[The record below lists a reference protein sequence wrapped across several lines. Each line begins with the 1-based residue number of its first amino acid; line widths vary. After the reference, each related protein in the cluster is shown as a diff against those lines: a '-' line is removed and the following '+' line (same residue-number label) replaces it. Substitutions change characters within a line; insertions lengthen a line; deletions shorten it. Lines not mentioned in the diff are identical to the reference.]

1 MSSEDIFTIAI
12 DGPAGSGKGTIAKQ
26 LSQEL
31 KLNYLDSGAIYR
43 ILGFHLKENN
53 IPIENDA
60 LVKERIQKAK
70 IQFIEDIIYLND
82 RDVTDAIRTESI
94 AKMASLIAAK
104 KTVRES
110 ILDLQRS
117 FLQKPG
123 LVAEGRDM
131 GTVVFPEAK
140 HKFFLT
146 ATVEERASRR
156 YKQLISKGF
165 DVSMADLVVE
175 IQERDFRDTNRTIS
189 PLVPAANAVIIDTTE
204 LSPNQVIEFILGD
217 I

>member
-1 MSSEDIFTIAI
+1 MNLITI

-60 LVKERIQKAK
+60 LVKEIIHKAK
-70 IQFIEDIIYLND
+70 IQFIEGTIFLND
-82 RDVTDAIRTESI
+82 RDVTDVIRTESI

-204 LSPNQVIEFILGD
+204 LSPSQVIEFILGD

>member
-1 MSSEDIFTIAI
+1 MNLITI

-26 LSQEL
+26 LSEVL

-43 ILGFHLKENN
+43 ILGLHLIENN
-53 IPIENDA
+53 IPIDNED
-60 LVKERIQKAK
+60 LIKKSIEKAN
-70 IQFIEDIIYLND
+70 IQFSRHKISLNN
-82 RDVTDAIRTESI
+82 RDVTDEIRTESI
-94 AKMASLIAAK
+94 AKIASLIAAN

-117 FLQKPG
+117 FLKKPG

-140 HKFFLT
+140 NKFFLT
-146 ATVEERASRR
+146 ASVQERADRR

-165 DVSMADLVVE
+165 DVSIADLVVE
-175 IQERDFRDTNRTIS
+175 IQERDFRDINRTIS
-189 PLVPAANAVIIDTTE
+189 PLVPATNAVIIDTTK
-204 LSPNQVIEFILGD
+204 LSPSQVVEFILGN

>member
-1 MSSEDIFTIAI
+1 MNLITI

-53 IPIENDA
+53 TPIENDA

-70 IQFIEDIIYLND
+70 IQFMEDIIYLND

-165 DVSMADLVVE
+165 DVIMADLVDE

-204 LSPNQVIEFILGD
+204 LSPSQVIEFILGD

>member
-1 MSSEDIFTIAI
+1 MNLITI

-43 ILGFHLKENN
+43 ILGFYLNENN
-53 IPIENDA
+53 ISIENDA

-70 IQFIEDIIYLND
+70 IQFMEDIIYLND
-82 RDVTDAIRTESI
+82 RDVTDTIRTESI

-165 DVSMADLVVE
+165 DVTMHDLVVE

-204 LSPNQVIEFILGD
+204 LSPSQVIEFILGD

>member
-1 MSSEDIFTIAI
+1 
-12 DGPAGSGKGTIAKQ
+12 
-26 LSQEL
+26 
-31 KLNYLDSGAIYR
+31 
-43 ILGFHLKENN
+43 
-53 IPIENDA
+53 
-60 LVKERIQKAK
+60 VKEIIHKAK
-70 IQFIEDIIYLND
+70 IQFIEGTIFLND
-82 RDVTDAIRTESI
+82 RDVTNTIRTESI

-140 HKFFLT
+140 YKFFLT

-204 LSPNQVIEFILGD
+204 LSPSQVIEFILGD

>member
-1 MSSEDIFTIAI
+1 MNLITI
-12 DGPAGSGKGTIAKQ
+12 DGPAGSGKGTVAKQ

-60 LVKERIQKAK
+60 LVKESIQKAK
-70 IQFIEDIIYLND
+70 IQFIEDTIYLND

-204 LSPNQVIEFILGD
+204 LSPSQVIEFILGD

>member
-1 MSSEDIFTIAI
+1 MNLITI

-60 LVKERIQKAK
+60 LIKESIQKAK
-70 IQFIEDIIYLND
+70 IQFIEDTIYLND

-204 LSPNQVIEFILGD
+204 LSPSQVIEFILGD

>member
-1 MSSEDIFTIAI
+1 MNLITI

-60 LVKERIQKAK
+60 SVKESILKAK
-70 IQFIEDIIYLND
+70 IQFMEDIIYLND

-140 HKFFLT
+140 YKFFLT
-146 ATVEERASRR
+146 ATAEERASRR

-165 DVSMADLVVE
+165 DVSIADLVVE

-189 PLVPAANAVIIDTTE
+189 PLAPAASAVIIDSTE
-204 LSPNQVIEFILGD
+204 LSPSQVINYILGY

>member
-1 MSSEDIFTIAI
+1 MNLITI

-43 ILGFHLKENN
+43 ILGFHLKKNN
-53 IPIENDA
+53 IPIDNDA
-60 LVKERIQKAK
+60 LVKESILKAK
-70 IQFIEDIIYLND
+70 IQFIEDTIYLND

-117 FLQKPG
+117 FLKKPG

-140 HKFFLT
+140 NKFFLT
-146 ATVEERASRR
+146 ASVQERADRR

-165 DVSMADLVVE
+165 DVSIADLVVE
-175 IQERDFRDTNRTIS
+175 LQERDFRDTNRTIS

-204 LSPNQVIEFILGD
+204 LSPSQVVEFILGD

>member
-1 MSSEDIFTIAI
+1 MNLITI

-70 IQFIEDIIYLND
+70 IQFIEDTIYLND

-165 DVSMADLVVE
+165 DVSMTDLVVE

-204 LSPNQVIEFILGD
+204 LSPSQVIEFILGD

>member
-1 MSSEDIFTIAI
+1 MNLITI

-31 KLNYLDSGAIYR
+31 KFNYLDSGAIYR

-70 IQFIEDIIYLND
+70 IQFIENTIYLND

-165 DVSMADLVVE
+165 DVSIADLVVE

-204 LSPNQVIEFILGD
+204 LSPSQVIEFILGD

>member
-1 MSSEDIFTIAI
+1 MNLITI

-26 LSQEL
+26 LSEVL

-43 ILGFHLKENN
+43 ILGLHLIENN
-53 IPIENDA
+53 IPIDNED
-60 LVKERIQKAK
+60 LIKKSIEKAN
-70 IQFIEDIIYLND
+70 IQFSRHKISLNN
-82 RDVTDAIRTESI
+82 RDVTDEIRTESI
-94 AKMASLIAAK
+94 AKIASLIAAN

-117 FLQKPG
+117 FLKKPG
-123 LVAEGRDM
+123 LIAEGRDM

-140 HKFFLT
+140 NKFFLT
-146 ATVEERASRR
+146 ASVQERADRR

-165 DVSMADLVVE
+165 DVSIANLVVE
-175 IQERDFRDTNRTIS
+175 IQERDFRDINRTIS
-189 PLVPAANAVIIDTTE
+189 PLVPAANAVIIDTTK
-204 LSPNQVIEFILGD
+204 LSPSQVVEFILGN

>member
-1 MSSEDIFTIAI
+1 MNLITI

-43 ILGFHLKENN
+43 ILGFHLKKNN
-53 IPIENDA
+53 IPIDNDA
-60 LVKERIQKAK
+60 LVKESILKAK
-70 IQFIEDIIYLND
+70 IQFIEDTIYLND

-117 FLQKPG
+117 FLKKPG

-140 HKFFLT
+140 FKFFLT

-165 DVSMADLVVE
+165 DVSIADLVVE
-175 IQERDFRDTNRTIS
+175 LQERDFRDTNRTIS
-189 PLVPAANAVIIDTTE
+189 PLVPAENAVIIDTTE
-204 LSPNQVIEFILGD
+204 LSPSQVINFILGD

>member
-1 MSSEDIFTIAI
+1 MNLITI

-43 ILGFHLKENN
+43 ILGFFLKENN

-70 IQFIEDIIYLND
+70 IQFIENTIYLND

-189 PLVPAANAVIIDTTE
+189 PLVPADNAVIIDSTE
-204 LSPNQVIEFILGD
+204 LSPSQVIEFILGD

>member
-1 MSSEDIFTIAI
+1 MNLITI

-43 ILGFHLKENN
+43 ILGLHLIENN
-53 IPIENDA
+53 IPIDNED
-60 LVKERIQKAK
+60 LIKKSIEKAN
-70 IQFIEDIIYLND
+70 IQFSRHKISLNN
-82 RDVTDAIRTESI
+82 RDVTDEIRTESI
-94 AKMASLIAAK
+94 AKIASLIAAN
-104 KTVRES
+104 KTVREG

-117 FLQKPG
+117 FLKKPG

-140 HKFFLT
+140 NKFFLT
-146 ATVEERASRR
+146 ASVQERADRR

-165 DVSMADLVVE
+165 DVSIADLVVE
-175 IQERDFRDTNRTIS
+175 IQERDFRDINRTIS
-189 PLVPAANAVIIDTTE
+189 PLVPAANAVIIDTTK
-204 LSPNQVIEFILGD
+204 LSPSQVVEFILGN

>member
-1 MSSEDIFTIAI
+1 MNLITI

-26 LSQEL
+26 LSEVL

-43 ILGFHLKENN
+43 ILGLHLIENN
-53 IPIENDA
+53 IPIDNED
-60 LVKERIQKAK
+60 LIKKSIEKAN
-70 IQFIEDIIYLND
+70 IQFSRHKISLNN
-82 RDVTDAIRTESI
+82 RDVTDEIRTESI
-94 AKMASLIAAK
+94 AKIASLIAAN

-117 FLQKPG
+117 FLKKPG

-140 HKFFLT
+140 NKFFLT
-146 ATVEERASRR
+146 ASVQERADRR

-165 DVSMADLVVE
+165 DVSIADLVVE
-175 IQERDFRDTNRTIS
+175 LQERDFRDTNRTIS

-204 LSPNQVIEFILGD
+204 LSPSQVINFILGD

>member
-1 MSSEDIFTIAI
+1 MNLITI

-70 IQFIEDIIYLND
+70 IQFIENTIYLND

-117 FLQKPG
+117 FLKKPG

-140 HKFFLT
+140 YKFFLT
-146 ATVEERASRR
+146 ATVKERASRR

-204 LSPNQVIEFILGD
+204 LSPSQVIEFILGD

>member
-1 MSSEDIFTIAI
+1 MNLITI

-70 IQFIEDIIYLND
+70 IQFIENTIYLND

-165 DVSMADLVVE
+165 DVSMTDLVVE

-189 PLVPAANAVIIDTTE
+189 PLVPADNAVIIDSTE
-204 LSPNQVIEFILGD
+204 LSPSQVIEFILGD

>member
-1 MSSEDIFTIAI
+1 MNLITI

-43 ILGFHLKENN
+43 ILGLHLKENN
-53 IPIENDA
+53 IPVENDA
-60 LVKERIQKAK
+60 LVKEIIQKAK
-70 IQFIEDIIYLND
+70 IQFIKGTIYLND

-204 LSPNQVIEFILGD
+204 LSPDQVIEFILGD

>member
-1 MSSEDIFTIAI
+1 MNLITI

-70 IQFIEDIIYLND
+70 IQFIEDTIYLND
-82 RDVTDAIRTESI
+82 RDVTDVIRTESI

-165 DVSMADLVVE
+165 DVSIADLVVE

-189 PLVPAANAVIIDTTE
+189 PLVPAANAVIIDTTK
-204 LSPNQVIEFILGD
+204 LSPSQVVEFILGN

>member
-1 MSSEDIFTIAI
+1 MNLITI

-43 ILGFHLKENN
+43 ILGFHLKTKN
-53 IPIENDA
+53 IPIDNDA
-60 LVKERIQKAK
+60 LLKESIQKAK
-70 IQFIEDIIYLND
+70 IRFTEDAIFLND

-94 AKMASLIAAK
+94 AKMASLIAAN
-104 KTVRES
+104 KTVRVN
-110 ILDLQRS
+110 IIDFQRS
-117 FLQKPG
+117 FLKKPG

-140 HKFFLT
+140 YKFFLT
-146 ATVEERASRR
+146 ASVEERASRR

-165 DVSMADLVVE
+165 DVNISDLVVE

-204 LSPNQVIEFILGD
+204 LSPNQVINFILGD

>member
-1 MSSEDIFTIAI
+1 MNLITI

-70 IQFIEDIIYLND
+70 IQFIENTIYLND

-117 FLQKPG
+117 FLQNPG

-165 DVSMADLVVE
+165 DVSIADLVVE

-189 PLVPAANAVIIDTTE
+189 PLVPAANAVIIDSTE
-204 LSPNQVIEFILGD
+204 LSPSQVIEFILGD

>member
-1 MSSEDIFTIAI
+1 MNLITI

-204 LSPNQVIEFILGD
+204 LSPSQVIEFILGD

>member
-1 MSSEDIFTIAI
+1 MNLITI

-26 LSQEL
+26 LSEVL

-43 ILGFHLKENN
+43 ILGLHLIENN
-53 IPIENDA
+53 IPIDNED
-60 LVKERIQKAK
+60 LIKKSIEKAN
-70 IQFIEDIIYLND
+70 IQFSRHKISLNN
-82 RDVTDAIRTESI
+82 RDVTDEIRTESI
-94 AKMASLIAAK
+94 AKIASLIAAN

-117 FLQKPG
+117 FLKKPG

-140 HKFFLT
+140 NKFFLT
-146 ATVEERASRR
+146 ASVEERADRR

-165 DVSMADLVVE
+165 DVSIADLVVE
-175 IQERDFRDTNRTIS
+175 IQERDFRDINRTIS
-189 PLVPAANAVIIDTTE
+189 PLVPAANAVIIDTTK
-204 LSPNQVIEFILGD
+204 LSPSQVVEFILGN

>member
-1 MSSEDIFTIAI
+1 MNLITI

-70 IQFIEDIIYLND
+70 IQFIENTIYLND

-104 KTVRES
+104 KSVRES

-140 HKFFLT
+140 YKFFLT

-165 DVSMADLVVE
+165 DVSIADLVVE

-189 PLVPAANAVIIDTTE
+189 PLVPAANAVIIDSTE
-204 LSPNQVIEFILGD
+204 LSPSQVIEFILGD

>member
-1 MSSEDIFTIAI
+1 MNLITI

-70 IQFIEDIIYLND
+70 IQFIENTIYLND

-117 FLQKPG
+117 FLQNPG

-165 DVSMADLVVE
+165 DVSIADLVVE

-189 PLVPAANAVIIDTTE
+189 PLVPAANAVIIDSTE
-204 LSPNQVIEFILGD
+204 LSPSQIIEFILGD

>member
-1 MSSEDIFTIAI
+1 MNLITI

-26 LSQEL
+26 LSEVL

-43 ILGFHLKENN
+43 ILGLHLIENN
-53 IPIENDA
+53 IPIDNED
-60 LVKERIQKAK
+60 LIKKSIEKAN
-70 IQFIEDIIYLND
+70 IQFSRHKISLNN
-82 RDVTDAIRTESI
+82 RDVTDDIRTESI
-94 AKMASLIAAK
+94 AKTASLIAAN

-117 FLQKPG
+117 FLKKPG

-140 HKFFLT
+140 YKFFLT
-146 ATVEERASRR
+146 ATVEERARR
-156 YKQLISKGF
+156 GYKQLISKGF
-165 DVSMADLVVE
+165 DVSIFDLVVE
-175 IQERDFRDTNRTIS
+175 IQERDFRDINRTIS
-189 PLVPAANAVIIDTTE
+189 PLVPAANAVIIDTTK
-204 LSPNQVIEFILGD
+204 LSPSQVVEFILGN

>member
-1 MSSEDIFTIAI
+1 MNLITI

-26 LSQEL
+26 LSEVL

-43 ILGFHLKENN
+43 ILGLHLIENN
-53 IPIENDA
+53 IPIDNED
-60 LVKERIQKAK
+60 LIKKSIEKAN
-70 IQFIEDIIYLND
+70 IQFSRHKISLNN
-82 RDVTDAIRTESI
+82 RDVTDEIRTESI
-94 AKMASLIAAK
+94 AKIASLIAAN
-104 KTVRES
+104 KTVREG

-117 FLQKPG
+117 FLKKPG

-140 HKFFLT
+140 NKFFLT
-146 ATVEERASRR
+146 ASVQERADRR

-165 DVSMADLVVE
+165 DVSIADLVVE
-175 IQERDFRDTNRTIS
+175 IQERDFRDINRTIS
-189 PLVPAANAVIIDTTE
+189 PLVPAANAVTIDTTK
-204 LSPNQVIEFILGD
+204 LSPSQVVEFILGN

>member
-1 MSSEDIFTIAI
+1 MNLITI

-26 LSQEL
+26 LSEVL

-43 ILGFHLKENN
+43 ILGLHLIENN
-53 IPIENDA
+53 IPIDNED
-60 LVKERIQKAK
+60 LIKKSIEKAN
-70 IQFIEDIIYLND
+70 IQFSGHKISLNN
-82 RDVTDAIRTESI
+82 RDVTDEIRTESI
-94 AKMASLIAAK
+94 AKIASLIAAN

-117 FLQKPG
+117 FLKKPG

-140 HKFFLT
+140 NKFFLT
-146 ATVEERASRR
+146 ASVQERADRR

-165 DVSMADLVVE
+165 DVSIADLVVE
-175 IQERDFRDTNRTIS
+175 IQERDFRDINRTIS
-189 PLVPAANAVIIDTTE
+189 PLVPAANAVIIDTTK
-204 LSPNQVIEFILGD
+204 LSPSQVVEFILGN

>member
-1 MSSEDIFTIAI
+1 MNLITI

-70 IQFIEDIIYLND
+70 IQFIENTIYLND

-189 PLVPAANAVIIDTTE
+189 PLVPATNAVIIDTTE
-204 LSPNQVIEFILGD
+204 LSPSQVIEFILGD

>member
-1 MSSEDIFTIAI
+1 MNLITI

-60 LVKERIQKAK
+60 LVKESILKAK
-70 IQFIEDIIYLND
+70 IQFREDAIYLNN

-189 PLVPAANAVIIDTTE
+189 PLVPADNAVIIDTTE

>member
-1 MSSEDIFTIAI
+1 MNLITI

-43 ILGFHLKENN
+43 ILGSHLKENN

-60 LVKERIQKAK
+60 LVKEIIQKAK
-70 IQFIEDIIYLND
+70 IQFIEGTIYLND
-82 RDVTDAIRTESI
+82 RDVTDAIRTEPI

-146 ATVEERASRR
+146 ATVEERAIRR

-165 DVSMADLVVE
+165 DVSMSDLVVE

-189 PLVPAANAVIIDTTE
+189 PLVPADNAVIIDSTE
-204 LSPNQVIEFILGD
+204 LSPSQVIEFILGD